1 MNLKMYLGS
10 NIVIG
15 TLVLNLFCSCTEQ
28 EKKKPNILIIMAD
41 DMGYS
46 DLGSFGG
53 EIATP
58 NLDRLA
64 QGGIKFTQ
72 FYNAARC
79 CPTRASLLTGLYP
92 HQTGMGAMT
101 NDMGVPSY
109 RGDLNDQCVTI
120 AETLKESGYQTFIS
134 GKWHVT
140 KHVDFWRTWLTEDQK
155 IRTSKHNWPLQRG
168 FDEFFGTIH
177 GAGSYYYPTTL
188 TKDNTPI
195 DPEENF
201 YYTDAISDHASG
213 VIRRLGEEGENE
225 KPFFGYIAYTA
236 PHWPLHALPED
247 IQKYKGR
254 YDKGW
259 DKMREERMTRMKA
272 LGLIPSEWK
281 LSDRDPDILPWE
293 ETANKEWWATSMEV
307 YAAMV
312 DRMDQGIGKIILAL
326 EETGQLDNTLIFF
339 LQDNGGCAEVLTDKW
354 PRSLHFPAYARD
366 GTPILRGNDV
376 TVLPGPE
383 DTYMSYGAE
392 WANLSNTPFRLY
404 KHFIHEGG
412 IATPLIAY
420 WPNGIQLPSR
430 ATNQLGH
437 IIDIMPTCVE
447 VAGATYPIEYNGEK
461 IKPMEGQSLVP
472 VFRDQTFDH
481 NAIGWEHEGNR
492 GFRDGKWKLVEKNNP
507 GLAWELYD
515 MGTDR
520 MEQHNLAKAQP
531 QITQSMIE
539 KYEHWADHVGVVN
552 WGDQ

>member
-1 MNLKMYLGS
+1 
-10 NIVIG
+10 
-15 TLVLNLFCSCTEQ
+15 
-28 EKKKPNILIIMAD
+28 MAD

-58 NLDRLA
+58 NLDKLA
-64 QGGIKFTQ
+64 NGGVKFTQ

-92 HQTGMGAMT
+92 HQTGMGFMT

-109 RGDLNDQCVTI
+109 RGDISNQCVTI
-120 AETLKESGYQTFIS
+120 AEALKPFGYQTFIS

-177 GAGSYYYPTTL
+177 GAGSYYNPATL
-188 TKDNTPI
+188 TKNNTPI
-195 DPEENF
+195 TPGDNF
-201 YYTDAISDHASG
+201 YYTDAISDHAAE
-213 VIRRLGEEGENE
+213 VIRRLGEEGDNK

-247 IQKYKGR
+247 IQKYRGK

-259 DKMREERMTRMKA
+259 DIMREERMVRMKA
-272 LGLIPSEWK
+272 LGIIPPEWK
-281 LSDRDPDILPWE
+281 LSDRDPDVLSWE
-293 ETANKEWWATSMEV
+293 ETQNKEWWIAAMEV

-312 DRMDQGIGKIILAL
+312 DRMDQGIGKIIRSL
-326 EETGQLDNTLIFF
+326 EASDQLDNTLIFF
-339 LQDNGGCAEVLTDKW
+339 LQDNGGCAEVLTDNW
-354 PRSLHFPAYARD
+354 PRSLHFPAYAKD

-383 DTYMSYGAE
+383 KTYMSYGAE
-392 WANLSNTPFRLY
+392 WANVSNTPFRMY

-412 IATPLIAY
+412 IATPLIVH
-420 WPNGIQLPSR
+420 WPDGIQQPSR
-430 ATNQLGH
+430 ASDQIGH
-437 IIDIMPTCVE
+437 IMDIMPTCVE
-447 VAGATYPIEYNGEK
+447 VAGATYPVMYKGEK

-472 VFRDQTFDH
+472 VFKNQNYDH
-481 NAIGWEHEGNR
+481 KAIGWEHEGNR
-492 GFRDGKWKLVEKNNP
+492 GYRDGKWKLVAKNNQ
-507 GLAWELYD
+507 GKAWELYD
-515 MGTDR
+515 METDR
-520 MEQHNLAKAQP
+520 TEQHNLAKDYP

-539 KYEHWADHVGVVN
+539 KYEQWAARVGVVN
-552 WGDQ
+552 WQDR